1 MMLDASEP
9 GAETIRFERVYAAAI
24 EDVWALWTTR
34 EGLEAWVAPEGMR
47 LEISTLDLRVGGAF
61 NHVMTAVGEEEI
73 AYLAQ
78 LGRSPMARVSGRFI
92 EIVHHRRLG
101 IRFDIDFVPGVESY
115 PYDMMVELFAEA
127 GRVRMVLTADRHTD
141 AEMTRGAIMGLTSQ
155 LQRFDLAIA
164 ARTAK
169 ERHS

>member
-1 MMLDASEP
+1 MLHANKPD
-9 GAETIRFERVYAAAI
+9 AETIRFERIYDAAI

-34 EGLEAWVAPEGMR
+34 EGLEAWFAPEGMR
-47 LEISTLDLRVGGAF
+47 FEVSTLDLRVGGAF
-61 NHVMTAVGEEEI
+61 NHVMTAVGTEEI

-78 LGRSPMARVSGRFI
+78 LDRPPVAQVSGRFI

-115 PYDMMVELFAEA
+115 PYDMVVELHDEA
-127 GRVRMVLTADRHTD
+127 GRVRMILTADRHPD

-155 LQRFDLAIA
+155 LKRFDLAIA
-164 ARTAK
+164 ARTAR
-169 ERHS
+169 EQ